1 MNNEVKNNQ
10 DLEKQVAEIL
20 EENTVLTDPKRFNN
34 FKIRLRFYFT
44 VFSIFIIL
52 MAVALLYFFLYK
64 NNS

>member
-20 EENTVLTDPKRFNN
+20 EENTVLADPKRFNN

>member
-20 EENTVLTDPKRFNN
+20 EENTVLTDPKHFNN